1 MSKRVDFP
9 DKLFFKIGEV
19 AKLTGIKQHVLRYW
33 ESEFTFI
40 RPQKNKSNQR
50 LYRRRD
56 VEAVLAIKHLLYDK
70 KFTIEGAKKPLRAEG
85 IDAALPPPDPK
96 KVAEQAR
103 KKALDEMGDA
113 IEKERAKMIKGY
125 SKNLVDLRQEVLKF
139 LKELEL
145 EE

>member
-1 MSKRVDFP
+1 M
-9 DKLFFKIGEV
+9 
-19 AKLTGIKQHVLRYW
+19 
-33 ESEFTFI
+33 
-40 RPQKNKSNQR
+40 
-50 LYRRRD
+50 
-56 VEAVLAIKHLLYDK
+56 EAVLAIKHLLYDK
-70 KFTIEGAKKPLRAEG
+70 KFTIEGAKKQLRAEG